1 MQQSRF
7 ARMSAA
13 EMARRHALVAATA
26 DALRLDAVVAVG
38 DEDDMS
44 GYVRW
49 FTDEPVSS
57 YRTVVMFVPA
67 EGVTVIEHGNA
78 GGSRAH
84 DPAGTDYPGV
94 VGIATVASF
103 QSAAYTAGYEAA
115 TLIEIVRK
123 RGFSRIGLA
132 GVDNMPNRFVRM
144 IHDGLAGPVAFED
157 VTDAVDRMMVVKSP
171 EELGHVRAAAALQDD
186 VFAQILPQLRPG
198 MREIEITALARS
210 ASLRM
215 GGAGGVILAGSAPQG
230 QFAPFK
236 LPNSQTRVVEAGDYV
251 SLLIENAGPSGHF
264 TELAR
269 NIVIGKALPVL
280 LAPSAEARA
289 LQAMILP
296 VMRPGAS
303 CADVFAEHN
312 RHRLA
317 AGHPA
322 ETRIFAHGQGYN
334 LVERPLI
341 RDDEPMELLAGMNLA
356 VHPTLADGRNCFV
369 VMCDNFVLGEDGSM
383 MRLHRTEQKVF
394 EI

>member
-1 MQQSRF
+1 MEPSRF
-7 ARMSAA
+7 ARMSGA
-13 EMARRHALVAATA
+13 EIERRHTRLTAAA
-26 DALRLDAVVAVG
+26 DALRLDAIVAVG

-57 YRTVVMFVPA
+57 YRTVVMFVPG

-78 GGSRAH
+78 DGFRTH
-84 DPAGTDYPGV
+84 DRVATDYPGV

-103 QSAAYTAGYEAA
+103 QSVAYTAGLEAA
-115 TLIEIVRK
+115 TLIGMVRK
-123 RGFSRIGLA
+123 RGFTRIGLA

-144 IHDGLAGPVAFED
+144 LHDGLAGAVTLED
-157 VTDAVDRMMVVKSP
+157 VTDDVDAMMVVKSP
-171 EELGHVRAAAALQDD
+171 EELEHIRAAAALQDA
-186 VFAQILPQLRPG
+186 VFADILPQLRPG
-198 MREIEITALARS
+198 MREIDITALARS
-210 ASLRM
+210 ASLGL

-264 TELAR
+264 TEIAR
-269 NIVIGKALPVL
+269 NIVFGKALPVL
-280 LAPSAEARA
+280 LEPSSEAHA
-289 LQAMILP
+289 LQTSILRS
-296 VMRPGAS
+296 MRPGAA
-303 CADVFAEHN
+303 CADVYAEHN
-312 RHRLA
+312 RQRLA

-341 RDDEPMELLAGMNLA
+341 RQDEPMALLAGMNLA
-356 VHPTLADGRNCFV
+356 VHPTLADGHSCFA

-383 MRLHRTEQKVF
+383 ARLHRTEQKVF